1 MKTHT
6 ILLVTNLKPWPAH
19 AGHYIRCQNVIDSLS
34 QCFRLIL
41 LTPQVDADC
50 EVRQRVEAWYTLP
63 EPRQSLPV
71 LDRLNHLQYLIRPN
85 PAWVE
90 RLQAVYRQHKLQVT
104 WFEQMHWG
112 QYVPLAQRHGSLTIM
127 DTANIQSDLT
137 RQFLSTVPPGP
148 NYVRRWVVYQLQRW
162 HEHTLFRHFDHI
174 VSVSEVDRR
183 YHARF
188 VGDQLSKL
196 VPNYVHE
203 SWYEPDLPMA
213 RDDDT
218 VVATASFNAFQNR
231 AGTEWL
237 LTKVWPEV
245 CEQHP
250 QARLNLV
257 GRGAEIFTALANDLS
272 GVRCV
277 GEVPSAAPYL
287 RQAAVSVVPI
297 LNASGSRLK
306 ILEALACSVPVVSTS
321 LGAQGID
328 VVSGESGIL
337 ADSATDFALAILA
350 LLKDQAKS
358 ACLARNGLEL
368 LRREYS
374 FEVNT
379 ERIRQLVEELVRH
392 G

>member
-127 DTANIQSDLT
+127 DTANIHSDLT
-137 RQFLSTVPPGP
+137 RQYLSIVPPGL
-148 NYVRRWVVYQLQRW
+148 NYARQWVVYQSQRW
-162 HEHTLFRHFDHI
+162 HEHTLFRHFDRVI
-174 VSVSEVDRR
+174 SVTEVDRR
-183 YHARF
+183 YHAQF
-188 VGDQLSKL
+188 VGDKLSQL
-196 VPNYVHE
+196 VPNYVNE
-203 SWYEPDLPMA
+203 SWYEPDRPVT
-213 RDDDT
+213 REDDT
-218 VVATASFNAFQNR
+218 VVVTASFHAFQNR
-231 AGTEWL
+231 VGTEWL
-237 LTKVWPEV
+237 LTKVWPQV
-245 CEQHP
+245 SQQHP
-250 QARLNLV
+250 RARLKLV
-257 GRGAEIFTALANDLS
+257 GRGAEIFTALAKNLS
-272 GVRCV
+272 GVTCV
-277 GEVPSAAPYL
+277 GEVPAVAPYL
-287 RQAAVSVVPI
+287 RQAAVSAVPI
-297 LNASGSRLK
+297 LHGSGSRAK
-306 ILEALACSVPVVSTS
+306 ILEAMACSVPVVSTS

-328 VVSGESGIL
+328 VASGESGIL
-337 ADSATDFALAILA
+337 ADSTTGFALAILA
-350 LLKDQAKS
+350 LLKDQAKG
-358 ACLARNGLEL
+358 AYLARNGLEL
-368 LRREYS
+368 LRREHS

-379 ERIRQLVEELVRH
+379 ERIRQLVEELVRR